1 MLKKRKISV
10 LLVML
15 VVFSFI
21 TFTLSGCSKTRDS
34 SLYVNDEYGFNM
46 EFPESWDG
54 EFEINPYD
62 YGLIISSELNDIT
75 TLAYIHKYTV
85 QEWEELNYGK
95 DIPVPYQILEE
106 NTEEIFALIYPGDVN
121 YDLENDK
128 SVKRYEEMT
137 SDLQEENFT
146 FELNN

>member
-10 LLVML
+10 LLVMI

-95 DIPVPYQILEE
+95 DIPVSYQILEE

>member
-1 MLKKRKISV
+1 MFKKRKILF

-15 VVFSFI
+15 I
-21 TFTLSGCSKTRDS
+21 TFSIIPFALPGCSKTEDS
-34 SLYVNDEYGFNM
+34 ATYINDEYGFSM

-62 YGLIISSELNDIT
+62 YGLIISSEINDIT

-85 QEWEELNYGK
+85 QEWEQLNYGK

>member
-1 MLKKRKISV
+1 MFKKRKILF

-15 VVFSFI
+15 I
-21 TFTLSGCSKTRDS
+21 TFSIIPFALPGCSKTEDS
-34 SLYVNDEYGFNM
+34 ATYINDEYGFSM

-85 QEWEELNYGK
+85 QEWEQLNYGK

-121 YDLENDK
+121 YDLENEK
-128 SVKRYEEMT
+128 SVKRYEEMIK
-137 SDLQEENFT
+137 DLQEENFT

>member
-1 MLKKRKISV
+1 MFKKRKILF

-15 VVFSFI
+15 I
-21 TFTLSGCSKTRDS
+21 TFSIIPFALPGCSKTEDS
-34 SLYVNDEYGFNM
+34 ATYINDEYGFSM

-62 YGLIISSELNDIT
+62 YGLIISSEINDIT

-85 QEWEELNYGK
+85 QEWEQLNYGK

-121 YDLENDK
+121 YDLENEK
-128 SVKRYEEMT
+128 SVKRYEEMIK
-137 SDLQEENFT
+137 DLQEENFT